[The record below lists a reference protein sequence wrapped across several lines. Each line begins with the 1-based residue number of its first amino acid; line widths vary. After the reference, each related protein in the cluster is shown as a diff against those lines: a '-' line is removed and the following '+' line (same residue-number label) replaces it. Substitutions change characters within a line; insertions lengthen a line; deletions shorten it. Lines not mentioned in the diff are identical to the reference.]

1 MIDVKSF
8 IKRKGVSKAD
18 LCRELE
24 IDPKSSLMSSYEK
37 GRSNPSYEKC
47 EKLIRFGISAK
58 ELFGEELGGM
68 LLGNSMDVAEIEKAD
83 PKEPIDY
90 EDPKF
95 LAYVEKAVKIIEERK
110 KKAGESQ

>member
-68 LLGNSMDVAEIEKAD
+68 LLSNSMDVAEIEKAD

-90 EDPKF
+90 NNPIF
-95 LAYVEKAVKIIEERK
+95 LNALEKGLQVIEERK